1 MPSALFQR
9 ATRRERAQ
17 ASQQLQ
23 SSPMMAVAREIRRAT
38 RGTSGRQQ
46 VAYMARQVATPE
58 VRAIIEGIERG
69 GSVTRYSRYGDT
81 HPDLDRLFKSLGP
94 LGKVI
99 QNAVGS
105 GRTAF
110 GRDSWDSAVNLI
122 RAFGGE
128 VMTGPDTPERER
140 GLAAAKQMLEE
151 AGYDVTP
158 RGQGRAPRAG
168 ESAITQRGDLGRV
181 VRSQQPPDRDEGL
194 LIETHQ
200 RVQSD
205 SVYSFAYVQETEQH
219 GTVYVTFLAWTPGR
233 GKRDAPGATYAYYSV
248 PPKKYGRFR
257 QAAQHSA
264 GEAVWD
270 FLRVRGTSSGHQ
282 HPYELVGGVPVQSEG
297 VYIPRKATEEGFMRR
312 AIREGPP
319 SRQRLRRSSL
329 PSEQFGD
336 DDNVNRGRP
345 NRGGPN
351 RGR

>member
-1 MPSALFQR
+1 MPSALFQQ
-9 ATRRERAQ
+9 ATRRGRTQ
-17 ASQQLQ
+17 ASRQLQ
-23 SSPMMAVAREIRRAT
+23 STPLMHVAREVRRAT

-46 VAYMARQVATPE
+46 LAYMARQVASPE
-58 VRAIIEGIERG
+58 ARAIIAGIERG
-69 GSVTRYSRYGDT
+69 GGVTRYSRYGDT
-81 HPDLDRLFKSLGP
+81 HPDLERLFKSLGP
-94 LGKVI
+94 LGNVI
-99 QNAVGS
+99 QNAVSG

-110 GRDSWDSAVNLI
+110 GRDSWESAVNLI

-128 VMTGPDTPERER
+128 VLTGPGTPERER

-158 RGQGRAPRAG
+158 PGQRRGARTDEG
-168 ESAITQRGDLGRV
+168 AIVRRGDSGSVARGG
-181 VRSQQPPDRDEGL
+181 QPADRGEGL
-194 LIETHQ
+194 LVETHQ
-200 RVQSD
+200 RVHSD
-205 SVYSFAYVQETEQH
+205 SVYSYAYVQETEQY

-233 GKRDAPGATYAYYSV
+233 GKRDAPGATYAYYGV
-248 PPKKYGRFR
+248 PPTKYTRFR

-270 FLRVRGTSSGHQ
+270 YLRVRGSSAGHQ
-282 HPYELVGGVPVQSEG
+282 HSYELVGGVPVQSEG

-312 AIREGPP
+312 VIHEGPP
-319 SRQRLRRSSL
+319 GRRRVRRSSL
-329 PSEQFGD
+329 ASEQFG